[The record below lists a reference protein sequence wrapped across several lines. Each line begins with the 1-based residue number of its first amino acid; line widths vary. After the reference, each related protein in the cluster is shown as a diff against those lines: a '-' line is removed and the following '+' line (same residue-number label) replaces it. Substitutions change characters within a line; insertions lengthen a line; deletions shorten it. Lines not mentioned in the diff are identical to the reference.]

1 MHPVHGKWEI
11 SILFSKLKTFAFVF
25 EELFQFSESDF
36 LGGFKFK
43 NENIKGTVLLA
54 ASDNQT

>member
-1 MHPVHGKWEI
+1 MSVCVGVLI
-11 SILFSKLKTFAFVF
+11 ILLSKLKTFAFVF
-25 EELFQFSESDF
+25 EELFRFSESDF
-36 LGGFKFK
+36 LGAFKFK